1 MFVQHLAHLVSL
13 MLRISILSS
22 SQFIFSSNNKYLQP
36 LPIAIISKVIYHYFV
51 NIIIIARLK
60 IIAIIDTIINIFIT
74 DVVFLL

>member
-1 MFVQHLAHLVSL
+1 M
-13 MLRISILSS
+13 I
-22 SQFIFSSNNKYLQP
+22 FIAIYFFSSNNEYLQP
-36 LPIAIISKVIYHYFV
+36 LPIISKIIYHYFV